1 MADDLAIGRAL
12 IIPQSVLN
20 NLNKVDAKINQI
32 ASDSEKMATHFTSAM
47 TRMDNSTNGL
57 IQKLQT
63 IQNLVGGIGNINT
76 SGLNNVNSGL
86 GKTTTEAEKVANAV
100 TEAAVALNRFSKT
113 WQELG
118 GKPQVAKSFEILT
131 NREQLNVL
139 KEARNEADAYSRS
152 LTEANK
158 KNVAT
163 SREATNAIKEQM
175 QAEKNRHQESI
186 ARLKQEGSSVRINSS
201 AYRDYVSA
209 ITMSEQTETSR
220 LKKIE
225 RMSTVLGEL
234 KRNESAYAGEIEV
247 LTRKI
252 NSLTKENE
260 RLAIAREKASKQL
273 EKQSKLD
280 SRLRRLN
287 YQSYVTSTEGSLR
300 TADKA
305 TTYNQRARAIKNLE
319 AAIKN
324 LRKTDEDYQKNLT
337 RLSNAHKRLSE
348 EQRKVE
354 SNYKSIKA
362 SQSGLLNTSDQL
374 MRKLALVF
382 SVSQIQGYVM
392 NLAKIR
398 GEFELQNTALASIL
412 QNKDKADKLF
422 GQITELAVKSPFT
435 LKELVTYTKSL
446 SAYQVEYEKLYD
458 TTKMLADVSAGLGVD
473 MQRLILAFG
482 QVKAANFLRGTEVRQ
497 FTEAGLNVLGELAKY
512 YSELEGRMISVGEV
526 QELVTKRMVSFGDV
540 EEVFRRVTSA
550 GGIFYNMQE
559 RQAETLAGM
568 MSNLQDSIDI
578 MLNDIGK
585 GNDTTIKSIVKN
597 IRTIVEN
604 WREVAW
610 YLEKVAYGFVGYK
623 AAVMLATLGNNKYV
637 ASLIPINK
645 NIDKLNIKI
654 KGLAKG
660 MRLLGSITQGLV
672 AGGALLL
679 VSWLFDL
686 WRQATK
692 TSRAIAELEKSLD
705 GILSADVSNLE
716 KTVSALDDLIAR
728 FKLSNEGSQE
738 RRDIISSLNS
748 NYGEYLDFVVDETT
762 SLKDLTAAYDG
773 VIKKM
778 KEKAAVQTLEK
789 GYQEINKTYQNE
801 LIDARE
807 DFEKELSKVLTTDLG
822 FGGFKKAIKPTKDE
836 LNDLFNIVQSRIR
849 ELDSDLIDSSQEQR
863 KLLKDIVNEYYGGN
877 VQVSQDYLK
886 TIPLIDIFLQKKEQ
900 EEKLEQNINSA
911 YKDTLRT
918 REANLRMAKLE
929 EDFNKKKKDI
939 QSTKMSSFETK
950 KALENATTQFELD
963 KIELQLDLKLISKEE
978 AERQK
983 NAIINWATSTVKDV
997 NERLRK
1003 ELSMYSDEDLSKV
1016 LIGKEE
1022 QATGLTAIQKNV
1034 KEQYWAQVA
1043 IIKQLTGLKEKGI
1056 SIDEK
1061 LLANA
1066 EKLKVLYEKKA
1077 EILDVELD
1085 KKKESGSTDN
1095 SALKILKEQ
1104 IALIKKAGEEYKKL
1118 RKYRG
1123 EEDANDAIRKSFG
1136 DAFSELSLSMDMT
1149 FDTSGI
1155 IDGIRSINHNLAE
1168 EGKKVI
1174 EQAVAPLE
1182 SEREINLSV
1191 KGLDDIQ
1198 KKVDN
1203 IFTNYEFTLE
1213 MKTAGIDPD
1222 AFRNILKDVGAS
1234 DEDISVMGFDIK
1246 DFEDLQ
1252 YKIREVIYQLQK
1264 QGGTE
1269 SLKLAQKYQE
1279 QLTALEV
1286 KEAKKRF
1293 SELSSLREK
1302 YRSNDDK
1309 ISKLTNEMIDWQQE
1323 LDFIRSLADETKKE
1337 QEELL
1342 ELKIKNAEDTIRQL
1356 ESEALQLTSFWQ
1368 KLFGDLNDISVRS
1381 LLELS
1386 RITNEILANRQEIKG
1401 DSGETKGYTSSYT
1414 DANGISKQV
1423 TLTKQQYQQLLKQ
1436 NNQVADEIQKKN
1448 PFLALWDAIKKGK
1461 NAGESQLD
1469 YYIRLDSILKDV
1481 SNTAGQVADNFAEIF
1496 NANDDTK
1503 ELINNLKTVVDGSTD
1518 IGIGAARIASGDII
1532 GGGLQAINGVS
1543 KVISAINKIHDNKR
1557 EKEIQRQIDLV
1568 ENLEKKYE
1576 DLKDAIDAAYSFDT
1590 LTASTKQ
1597 MNKNLEAQNKALDAM
1612 IAAEEDK
1619 KKTDKDRIQ
1628 EWYDQIEANNKQM
1641 QENNKELV
1649 ESLGG
1654 LGTDANVQSAAEE
1667 FAQAWLDSFLKVGDG
1682 MEGLKEQMQNLMNQA
1697 IQKQLLTRLSEQYIT
1712 PILNE
1717 FDKMF
1722 SEYGAGGQAMTA
1734 QELAAWQKLY
1744 ETKSE
1749 QFNAAAEAYI
1759 NALKQAGVDIGGTTT
1774 DEEMSGLSRSISGI
1788 TEDTADALASITESI
1803 RFFASDSNMQLRN
1816 IYNWLINPPVESPL
1830 YIEIREQTNQL
1841 RMIYNMFNSIIKSVP
1856 NGGKAMQIKMM

>member
-57 IQKLQT
+57 VQKLQSINT
-63 IQNLVGGIGNINT
+63 LVQNIGGLNANGLVGISNSMSRT
-76 SGLNNVNSGL
+76 S
-86 GKTTTEAEKVANAV
+86 TEAEKLANSV
-100 TEAAVALNRFSKT
+100 SKAASAMNKMNSRSSDDASRKAYIEKYKMYERMFD
-113 WQELG
+113 QIE
-118 GKPQVAKSFEILT
+118 
-131 NREQLNVL
+131 
-139 KEARNEADAYSRS
+139 RNEKRAIQAAEREAKAVQAAEERKLKALRKAYDEQARIYRQQNIKQNTTVSGSLSFAESANTIARRTTAIQY
-152 LTEANK
+152 LTEARRKLSTTDADYSNK
-158 KNVAT
+158 L
-163 SREATNAIKEQM
+163 RQ
-175 QAEKNRHQESI
+175 
-186 ARLKQEGSSVRINSS
+186 L
-201 AYRDYVSA
+201 
-209 ITMSEQTETSR
+209 
-220 LKKIE
+220 
-225 RMSTVLGEL
+225 
-234 KRNESAYAGEIEV
+234 NE
-247 LTRKI
+247 
-252 NSLTKENE
+252 
-260 RLAIAREKASKQL
+260 AIARMNRLNNEAIRGSNSL
-273 EKQSKLD
+273 RESHSKLM
-280 SRLRRLN
+280 
-287 YQSYVTSTEGSLR
+287 
-300 TADKA
+300 
-305 TTYNQRARAIKNLE
+305 
-319 AAIKN
+319 
-324 LRKTDEDYQKNLT
+324 
-337 RLSNAHKRLSE
+337 
-348 EQRKVE
+348 
-354 SNYKSIKA
+354 
-362 SQSGLLNTSDQL
+362 NTSDQL
-374 MRKLALVF
+374 MRKLALIF
-382 SVSQIQGYVM
+382 SVSQIQSYVM
-392 NLAKIR
+392 NLAKVR

-412 QNKDKADKLF
+412 QNKDQADKLF

-482 QVKAANFLRGTEVRQ
+482 QVKAANFLRGTETRQ
-497 FTEAGLNVLGELAKY
+497 FTEAGINLLGELSKY
-512 YSELEGRMISVGEV
+512 YTELEGRIVSVGEV
-526 QELVTKRMVSFGDV
+526 QDRQFKRMISFQDV
-540 EEVFRRVTSA
+540 EEVFKRLTSS
-550 GGIFYNMQE
+550 GGMFYNMQE
-559 RQAETLAGM
+559 KQAETLLGM

-578 MLNDIGK
+578 MLNSIGK
-585 GNDTTIKSIVKN
+585 ANDGVLKGVVSSIKFLVDNWQIFANLIQTSSIAFVIYATKTYLAARANGAFAASTIDATVKQ
-597 IRTIVEN
+597 
-604 WREVAW
+604 
-610 YLEKVAYGFVGYK
+610 K
-623 AAVMLATLGNNKYV
+623 
-637 ASLIPINK
+637 
-645 NIDKLNIKI
+645 
-654 KGLAKG
+654 
-660 MRLLGSITQGLV
+660 GLV
-672 AGGALLL
+672 AALAKTKIAMGKFKSFVVSNPFLLL
-679 VSWLFDL
+679 ASGIIFASMELYDHYKKVMQNKEAYDILTNTLSK
-686 WRQATK
+686 TK
-692 TSRAIAELEKSLD
+692 R
-705 GILSADVSNLE
+705 DV
-716 KTVSALDDLIAR
+716 DDLVGKISENNS
-728 FKLSNEGSQE
+728 K
-738 RRDIISSLNS
+738 ISSLNNIINS
-748 NYGEYLDFVVDETT
+748 TSAGTEDYSKAQDDLNKAQNEQKLLLNELQAKYPDIYNGIVRQKDGTIELADAQRKYNEELEKTSVLNVLMSQGESFFNEGIIKDFQDLADAQGEYSKQTQNLEASYNAVVSLIEILAKTNNEFYNDSYEGAKKIIESNDSLYDKMFKLRTLIRNTSASGYDMSKLSDIFSNAIPSYSKAWTKYLNTTYEANKEVENLIKNLLTVANVTSKTEFKGLDEA
-762 SLKDLTAAYDG
+762 SK
-773 VIKKM
+773 
-778 KEKAAVQTLEK
+778 KAAMSYAETFIK
-789 GYQEINKTYQNE
+789 SIPNIKNKFIQE
-801 LIDARE
+801 
-807 DFEKELSKVLTTDLG
+807 F
-822 FGGFKKAIKPTKDE
+822 
-836 LNDLFNIVQSRIR
+836 
-849 ELDSDLIDSSQEQR
+849 
-863 KLLKDIVNEYYGGN
+863 
-877 VQVSQDYLK
+877 
-886 TIPLIDIFLQKKEQ
+886 
-900 EEKLEQNINSA
+900 
-911 YKDTLRT
+911 
-918 REANLRMAKLE
+918 
-929 EDFNKKKKDI
+929 
-939 QSTKMSSFETK
+939 
-950 KALENATTQFELD
+950 
-963 KIELQLDLKLISKEE
+963 
-978 AERQK
+978 
-983 NAIINWATSTVKDV
+983 V
-997 NERLRK
+997 NERFEAELGVTFNFK
-1003 ELSMYSDEDLSKV
+1003 EYTE
-1016 LIGKEE
+1016 
-1022 QATGLTAIQKNV
+1022 
-1034 KEQYWAQVA
+1034 
-1043 IIKQLTGLKEKGI
+1043 KQLGYLEKSIKEYTSKNELTLLPAFKEDRGANAYFEELRDRYKTIEEDVEKLSLATEQLNEGTSNKQKIKDLENEKKQVRQLLEAYGEFEKTNKEKKGE
-1056 SIDEK
+1056 S
-1061 LLANA
+1061 A
-1066 EKLKVLYEKKA
+1066 ELKR
-1077 EILDVELD
+1077 
-1085 KKKESGSTDN
+1085 
-1095 SALKILKEQ
+1095 LKEQ

-1118 RKYRG
+1118 RKYRS
-1123 EEDANDAIRKSFG
+1123 EEDSNAAIRKSFG
-1136 DAFSELSLSMDMT
+1136 DAFSNLSLSMDMT

-1155 IDGIRSINHNLAE
+1155 IEGIKSLTNKAGEDGNKAIKEAL
-1168 EGKKVI
+1168 
-1174 EQAVAPLE
+1174 APLE

-1213 MKTAGIDPD
+1213 MKTAGVDPD

-1234 DEDISVMGFDIK
+1234 DEDIAVMGFDIK

-1252 YKIREVIYQLQK
+1252 YKIREVISQLQK

-1302 YRSNDDK
+1302 YQSNDDK

-1368 KLFGDLNDISVRS
+1368 RLFGDLNDISVRS

-1414 DANGISKQV
+1414 DANGMSKQV

-1448 PFLALWDAIKKGK
+1448 PFLALWEAIKKGK

-1469 YYIRLDSILKDV
+1469 YYIRLDSILNGVTDAAFGAAQ
-1481 SNTAGQVADNFAEIF
+1481 NLADIF
-1496 NANDDTK
+1496 NADDDAK
-1503 ELINNLKTVVDGSTD
+1503 EMISN
-1518 IGIGAARIASGDII
+1518 IQGIAEGAVSLGTGIARMASGDII
-1532 GGGLQAINGVS
+1532 GGSMAAISGIAS
-1543 KVISAINKIHDNKR
+1543 IITSINKIHDAKR

-1568 ENLEKKYE
+1568 DNLEKKYE

-1597 MNKNLEAQNKALDAM
+1597 MNKNLEAQNKALEAM

-1667 FAQAWLDSFLKVGDG
+1667 FAQAWLDSFLEIGDG
-1682 MEGLKEQMQNLMNQA
+1682 MEGLKEQMQDLMNQA

-1803 RFFASDSNMQLRN
+1803 RFFVSDSNMQLRN